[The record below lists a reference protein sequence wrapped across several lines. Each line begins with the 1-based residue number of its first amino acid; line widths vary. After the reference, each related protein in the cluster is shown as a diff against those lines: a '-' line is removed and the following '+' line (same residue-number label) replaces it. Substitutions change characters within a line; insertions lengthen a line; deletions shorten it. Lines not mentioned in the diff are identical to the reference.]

1 MRYTDFKIDNEG
13 QRWTADRFIEWRD
26 GLPEKWELL
35 AGRISGGD
43 EEELLH
49 MLAGL
54 LEHIGADRAVQL
66 GDPAVWR
73 RAVTKLEN

>member
-1 MRYTDFKIDNEG
+1 MPSTEFVIGNEP
-13 QRWTADRFIEWRD
+13 QIWTADRFTAWRD

-35 AGRISGGD
+35 AGQISGGNED
-43 EEELLH
+43 ELLH

-66 GDPAVWR
+66 GDPQVWR
-73 RAVTKLEN
+73 RAVAKLG

>member
-1 MRYTDFKIDNEG
+1 MRYTEFVIGNEP
-13 QRWTADRFIEWRD
+13 RIWTAARFTEWRD

-35 AGRISGGD
+35 AGQISGGN

-66 GDPAVWR
+66 GDPEVWR
-73 RAVTKLEN
+73 RAVAKLG

>member
-1 MRYTDFKIDNEG
+1 MRYTEFVIGNEP
-13 QRWTADRFIEWRD
+13 QIWTADRFTEWRD

-35 AGRISGGD
+35 AGQISGGHED
-43 EEELLH
+43 ELLH

-66 GDPAVWR
+66 GDPQVWR
-73 RAVTKLEN
+73 RAVAKLG